1 MAENLED
8 LLCQHGHVD
17 VSLLETVNSRDLI
30 SKVGV
35 NSSVS
40 SSHSDDKVKAVISSG
55 KIKVLETSVDVF
67 AVI

>member
-1 MAENLED
+1 MW
-8 LLCQHGHVD
+8 
-17 VSLLETVNSRDLI
+17 DLI

-35 NSSVS
+35 NSSVA

-55 KIKVLETSVDVF
+55 KIKVLGTSVDVF